1 MTSPSD
7 LPTAA
12 EEGFKDAAAYDTHRP
27 NYPPEAVEAFLQ
39 TLQIAGQDET
49 VNIVEVASGT
59 GKFTEL
65 LAARPERYSVKAI
78 EPHGPMRD
86 KLAHKDLPGVEVL
99 DGKADKM
106 PVEEEWGDACI
117 AAQAFHWF
125 ATPEALKEIHRVLR
139 PGAVFGMIWN
149 IDEYNKPRDWP
160 ATTKW
165 EQKLNDYIL
174 GFDDGLPRF
183 RHQKW
188 QEVFERQAP
197 ASPLQA
203 IRNTFADHLPRFS
216 LPLGENT
223 VKWTMWLSEEAL
235 WARINTLSQ
244 IAVLKGEER
253 EAAIKK
259 FKEILQG
266 NDVERNGKGEITIHG
281 VTYFAWTDRL

>member
-1 MTSPSD
+1 MASQSN

-27 NYPPEAVEAFLQ
+27 NYPAEAVEIFLQ
-39 TLQIAGQDET
+39 NLNVAGQDEA
-49 VNIVEVASGT
+49 NIVEVASGT

-65 LAARPERYSVKAI
+65 LATRPERYSVKAI

-86 KLAHKDLPGVEVL
+86 KLAQKDLPGVEVL
-99 DGKADKM
+99 NGKADKM
-106 PVEEEWGDACI
+106 PVDNEWGDVCI
-117 AAQAFHWF
+117 VAQSRF

-139 PGAVFGMIWN
+139 PGAVLGMIWN
-149 IDEYNKPRDWP
+149 VDEYNKPRSWP

-188 QEVFERQAP
+188 QEVFEQQP
-197 ASPLQA
+197 PGNPVQA

-216 LPLGENT
+216 LPLGENN
-223 VKWTMWLSEEAL
+223 VKWAMWLSEEAL

-253 EAAIKK
+253 EAAIKT
-259 FKEILQG
+259 FKDTLQSD
-266 NDVERNGKGEITIHG
+266 DVERNEKGEIVVHG